1 MKPIIK
7 WAGGKRQLLPELL
20 KNLPNEFNG
29 TYYEPFFGGGA
40 LFFELEPK
48 VAHINDINEDLI
60 GLYKVFLHKKEL
72 TKLFNLLDKHEK
84 NHSKDYY
91 YLVRSQDRNK
101 NYNSNSQ
108 VFKAARLIYL
118 NKSCFNGLYRV
129 NSEGHFNV
137 PFNNNKKV
145 NLYEKENFLEIND
158 YFSKNTIHISSLDY
172 IDSLN
177 GIKKGDFVYFDP
189 PYDDLA
195 NKKSFTSYSKFGFT
209 KENQVKLASL
219 FKELS
224 KKGVYCML
232 SNHDTELIK
241 SLYSEFN
248 IIKVKAQRLINSN
261 VKGRKSIN
269 EVLIK
274 NYL

>member
-7 WAGGKRQLLPELL
+7 WAGGKRQLLPVLL
-20 KNLPNEFNG
+20 NNLPNKYNG
-29 TYYEPFFGGGA
+29 AYYEPFFGGGA
-40 LFFELEPK
+40 LFFELAPK
-48 VAHINDINEDLI
+48 VSHINDINEDLI
-60 GLYKVFLHKKEL
+60 GLYKVFFQKEELHEL
-72 TKLFNLLDKHEK
+72 IKLLDKHEK

-101 NYNSNSQ
+101 NYTSNSR

-129 NSEGHFNV
+129 NSKGYFNV

-158 YFSKNTIHISSLDY
+158 FFSKNTIHISSLNY
-172 IDSLN
+172 IESLK

-195 NKKSFTSYSKFGFT
+195 DKKSFTSYSKFGFE
-209 KENQVKLASL
+209 KENQIQLANL

-241 SLYSEFN
+241 TLYSEFK
-248 IIKVKAQRLINSN
+248 IVKVKAQRLINSN
-261 VKGRKSIN
+261 VNGRKSIN
-269 EVLIK
+269 EVLVK

>member
-7 WAGGKRQLLPELL
+7 WAGGKRQLLPVLL
-20 KNLPNEFNG
+20 KNLPEKYNG

-40 LFFELEPK
+40 LFFELAPK
-48 VAHINDINEDLI
+48 IAHINDINQDLI
-60 GLYKVFLHKKEL
+60 GLYKVFFQKKEL
-72 TKLFNLLDKHEK
+72 HELIKLLDKHEK

-101 NYNSNSQ
+101 NYTSNSR

-129 NSEGHFNV
+129 NSKGYFNV

-158 YFSKNTIHISSLDY
+158 FFSKNTIHISSLNY
-172 IDSLN
+172 IESLK

-189 PYDDLA
+189 PYDDLED
-195 NKKSFTSYSKFGFT
+195 KKSFTSYSKFGFT
-209 KENQVKLASL
+209 KENQIQLANL

-224 KKGVYCML
+224 NKGVYCML

-241 SLYSEFN
+241 TLYSEFK
-248 IIKVKAQRLINSN
+248 IVKVKAQRLINSN
-261 VKGRKSIN
+261 VNGRKAIN
-269 EVLIK
+269 EVLVK
-274 NYL
+274 NFL